1 MQRPLI
7 RYYGSKYRLAPF
19 IISNFP
25 EHKVYIEPFGG
36 SAGVL
41 LRKPPS
47 WHEVYN
53 DLDGE
58 LYNLF
63 TVLKNPSTAAKLKAR
78 LSATPYAKVVYEASY
93 QPTSE
98 PVEQAWQFIVRSHL
112 GFSASSCLRKTGFI
126 STSKKA
132 TYMPIKTWPNVPN
145 QIDWYTERLQSVAI
159 DNRDA
164 LQLIQAHDSE
174 HALFYID
181 PPYLQATRYYNRK
194 KIYRYEYTP
203 EEHTQMLHL
212 VNNLSGKVVISGYD
226 NELYNDLLI
235 GWKKVSKNSLTDG
248 RNTKKEILWIKDN
261 INLQRTAALHTAKIK
276 RSKTEKQIISAI
288 EVLRQANQ
296 KVTKTAVANKLGISR
311 ANLSRRYTHLFVS
324 PLTKDH
330 DTRTDLTETTIDATT

>member
-19 IISNFP
+19 IISHFP
-25 EHKVYIEPFGG
+25 EHKVYIEAFGG

-63 TVLKNPSTAAKLKAR
+63 KILKNPTTAAKLKAR
-78 LSATPYAKVVYEASY
+78 LSSTPYAKDAYELAY
-93 QPTSE
+93 NLTSDS
-98 PVEQAWQFIVRSHL
+98 VEQAWQFVVRSHL
-112 GFSASSCLRKTGFI
+112 GFSSSSCLRKTGFV

-132 TYMPIKTWPNVPN
+132 TYMPVKTWYSVPD
-145 QIDWYTERLQSVAI
+145 QVDWYTERLKSVAI

-164 LQLIQAHDSE
+164 LALIQAHDSE

-181 PPYLQATRYYNRK
+181 PPYLQETRYYKHK
-194 KIYRYEYTP
+194 KIYRHEYTP
-203 EEHTQMLHL
+203 EEHTQLLNL

-226 NELYNDLLI
+226 NELYNDLLP

-248 RNTKKEILWIKDN
+248 RNTKKEVLWIKDN
-261 INLQRTAALHTAKIK
+261 INRQRTAALHTAKLK
-276 RSKTEKQIISAI
+276 RSKTEKNIIEAWNCVFS
-288 EVLRQANQ
+288 
-296 KVTKTAVANKLGISR
+296 
-311 ANLSRRYTHLFVS
+311 
-324 PLTKDH
+324 
-330 DTRTDLTETTIDATT
+330 ET